1 MTESSNP
8 QSLAATAVGP
18 DRALGGL
25 MVVTGVLLFFGWI
38 LPIMTIDKL
47 VFLTERISILESCLV
62 LWEEQQYFLFFVIAV
77 FSIVFPLVKLSL
89 ALYLW
94 YQADAHSL
102 ALQRLLGWLEIIGR
116 WSMLDVFAV
125 AIAVVAIQLSLI
137 SEVTMHAGIYIF
149 TLAIVLSLL
158 SVQRMT
164 ALARRA
170 ARLQTAAPVRGA

>member
-1 MTESSNP
+1 MAERGNP
-8 QSLAATAVGP
+8 RSLAATAAGP

-25 MVVTGVLLFFGWI
+25 LVVAGLLLVFGWM

-47 VFLTERISILESCLV
+47 VFLTERISILESCQV
-62 LWEEQQYFLFFVIAV
+62 LWEEEQYFLFFVIVV
-77 FSIVFPLVKLSL
+77 FSIVFPLVKLAL

-94 YQADAHSL
+94 YQADAHSRS
-102 ALQRLLGWLEIIGR
+102 LQRLLGWLEIIGR

-137 SEVTMHAGIYIF
+137 SEVTMHAGIYVF

-170 ARLQTAAPVRGA
+170 AQRYGAASHGAA

>member
-1 MTESSNP
+1 MVQGGASRSSP
-8 QSLAATAVGP
+8 RSLAATAEGA
-18 DRALGGL
+18 DRALGGV
-25 MVVTGVLLFFGWI
+25 MLLAGLLLLLGWT

-62 LWEEQQYFLFFVIAV
+62 LWREEQYFLFFVIAV
-77 FSIVFPLVKLSL
+77 FSIVFPLIKLAM

-94 YQADAHSL
+94 YRADADSP
-102 ALQRLLGWLEIIGR
+102 ALRRLLAWLEIIGR

-137 SEVTMHAGIYIF
+137 SEVTMHAGIYVF

-170 ARLQTAAPVRGA
+170 ANTHTGA